1 MSVTCYLHGK
11 NLGMMIEQVPN
22 IFQILTNVE
31 YPPHNKMIFEE
42 YFMNYYSR
50 WDYSE
55 KERIYLP
62 ILWTNYYISR
72 NYGCFDM
79 SHLQKYLDGLDRS
92 KKYFTV
98 IQYDDG
104 ILQNIDDLD
113 ILIFGAGGGGEKTI
127 SEKNLGYPIPLICLP
142 TPDVR
147 KNRERDML
155 CSFIG
160 KFTNKYKI
168 RLLLRQLYGNKIL
181 VEGVLGYKTF
191 VDVMERSVFS
201 LCPRGYGA
209 TSFRIC
215 EALQHGSI
223 PVYVY
228 DKPWIPWKDEFDF
241 NEIGILIS
249 KKEIP
254 NLLNIVKRKTK
265 DDIKRYVENGE
276 RIYEEYF
283 SFEGCAQKIINKI

>member
-1 MSVTCYLHGK
+1 
-11 NLGMMIEQVPN
+11 MIEQVPT

-42 YFMNYYSR
+42 YFMNYYNQ
-50 WDYSE
+50 WDPE

-79 SHLQKYLDGLDRS
+79 GLLQKYLNGLDRS

-113 ILIFGAGGGGEKTI
+113 ILIFGAGGGGKKTVL
-127 SEKNLGYPIPLICLP
+127 EKNLGYPIPLLCQ
-142 TPDVR
+142 PDPNIR
-147 KNRERDML
+147 KSRDRDML
-155 CSFIG
+155 CSFMDSI
-160 KFTNKYKI
+160 KNHSIRRKI
-168 RLLLRQLYGNKIL
+168 RDIFGMEFL
-181 VEGVLGYKTF
+181 VTGCAGYKTF

-228 DKPWIPWKDEFDF
+228 DKPWIPWKGEFDF
-241 NEIGILIS
+241 SEIGILIS
-249 KKEIP
+249 EREIP
-254 NLLNIVKRKTK
+254 NILDIVKSKTE
-265 DDIKRYVENGE
+265 DDIKRYIENGE

-283 SFEGCAQKIINKI
+283 TFEGCTQKIINKI